1 MERKYAPKYLQE
13 EFTLENIIKA
23 LDEGFNVNSYYEFW
37 NKLTFLMQ
45 AVKRGKKNIV
55 AYLLEN
61 GADVNMTDMGGD
73 TALSYYRY
81 RLGNDTFTNLEEIVH
96 MLLEAGALFFAD
108 YKGEMM
114 NVRSEREYK
123 VWLKQQDLDV
133 ADMIKLQ
140 TNDNAWRASSGL
152 PPSDRWAINEATG
165 QYLNTNAY
173 DFKTKCEL
181 FSPENKGLFG
191 RRMKEI
197 DDADIA
203 WRASV
208 GLPPSERLPVRE
220 LYARTRP
227 AKNIYELIM
236 IYYNKNVMEI
246 LLGTISASSQNYGKF
261 TIDKR
266 ITVAQL
272 KKQISLVLK
281 INFKFDLVYLGF
293 HIQGKKTLEDERDI
307 SDYGLRNGSKII
319 LSPIREAQVPKSG
332 KRGGRRTRMR
342 RGNKTLRNKTRS
354 RRS

>member
-1 MERKYAPKYLQE
+1 MEYKYAPKYLQE
-13 EFTLENIIKA
+13 EFTLDNILKA

-37 NKLTFLMQ
+37 NKKTFLMQ
-45 AVKRGKKNIV
+45 AVIRGKKNIV

-81 RLGNDTFTNLEEIVH
+81 RLGKDTFTNLEEIVH

-123 VWLKQQDLDV
+123 VWLKQQDYDIEN
-133 ADMIKLQ
+133 MIISQ
-140 TNDNAWRASSGL
+140 TKKSSSYL
-152 PPSDRWAINEATG
+152 PDDFWQIDEVTG
-165 QYLNTNAY
+165 QYLDYNAWEHKKKLERWY
-173 DFKTKCEL
+173 PDEI
-181 FSPENKGLFG
+181 GLFG
-191 RRMKEI
+191 KHMKEI

-208 GLPPSERLPVRE
+208 GLPPSERLPERE
-220 LYARTRP
+220 LYSRTRA

-293 HIQGKKTLEDERDI
+293 HLQGKKTLEDERDI

-319 LSPIREAQVPKSG
+319 LSPIRETTVSKSG

-342 RGNKTLRNKTRS
+342 RGNKRVGNKTRVS
-354 RRS
+354 KR

>member
-1 MERKYAPKYLQE
+1 MEHKYAPKYLQE

-45 AVKRGKKNIV
+45 AVKIGKEDIV
-55 AYLLEN
+55 AYLIEN

-73 TALSYYRY
+73 TALSYYKYALGY
-81 RLGNDTFTNLEEIVH
+81 RDNINLEQIVH
-96 MLLEAGALFFAD
+96 RLLEAGALFLAD

-123 VWLKQQDLDV
+123 VWLKEQDTTV
-133 ADMIKLQ
+133 RENIISQ
-140 TNDNAWRASSGL
+140 TKKFNRYF
-152 PPSDRWAINEATG
+152 PPDFFTINEATG
-165 QYLNTNAY
+165 QYLDYEAHEY
-173 DFKTKCEL
+173 KTKLDMFFPKEIG
-181 FSPENKGLFG
+181 FFG
-191 RRMKEI
+191 KDMKEI

-220 LYARTRP
+220 LYGRTRQ

-281 INFKFDLVYLGF
+281 IYFKFDLVYLGF

-354 RRS
+354 RRN